1 MTQER
6 NDYVVV
12 FALGPVQG
20 FIAAA
25 RRSRDLWAG
34 SWLLSELAKAAA
46 RAWAVAGRSGQPSVQ
61 LVFPAVAGDGAK
73 ELSAGS
79 DLNVANKVRAVVYA
93 ATEEEVRALIELA
106 RQAVHEHW
114 RERAQEA
121 RGKLGPAADTAL
133 RRDRWDAQ
141 LDDVWETYGAW
152 ARIEGGAGG
161 EGYAA
166 AAALAERLLAARKA
180 TRDFA
185 PAALDPLDAA
195 CRLPKSSLD
204 GARETVLAEN
214 ASAGRNAA
222 RRVRQ
227 LLGLSAA
234 EQLDAAGLIKRVL
247 GTEERFTPL
256 TRVAA
261 DPWLQRLSDEE
272 RQALRERYEP
282 LVKAGWATRVGGNK
296 GIYGAFPYDAG
307 LCFRSRLQQALREVQ
322 DEVAASAVAGE
333 DSAAAPSKPDP
344 RGKSSAPDAAADGS
358 SSPPEPQAVLAH
370 LNALHATLKP
380 LWGKYGEALPYA
392 VMLQADGDRMGELLD
407 RVQTLSGHQE
417 VTRCLSAFAKQVP
430 DIVRK
435 HRGHALYSGGD
446 DVLAILPTKNALTC
460 AEALH
465 GAFGRQMEAAM
476 AAVGLAADAARGL
489 HAPTL
494 SVGVAIVHILEP
506 MGEWRRHALEAE
518 KLAKGDH
525 EPAHRRR
532 NGLAIRLAVR
542 AGHIV
547 QVRYR
552 WDDGASA
559 AMADATPRCDTAD
572 ETPALAA
579 LRQWADAYS
588 GEDGQRR
595 RAVQLPSRLAY
606 DVRAIAQRARQ
617 LLRTRPGEAPVA
629 AALWRA
635 AVEGEWALLL
645 QRCRC
650 PSGQPLSSE
659 MRQALVRRWE
669 QLLGNST
676 ADPHT
681 AATHIET
688 LANELLLGRWL
699 AARNAAD
706 LDRGAA

>member
-34 SWLLSELAKAAA
+34 SWLLSELAKAVA
-46 RAWAVAGRSGQPSVQ
+46 RAWAAAGRSGQPGVQ
-61 LVFPAVAGDGAK
+61 LVFPAVGSNSAQDLA
-73 ELSAGS
+73 AGS

-93 ATEEEVRALIELA
+93 ATEEEVRALIERA
-106 RQAVHEHW
+106 RQAVREHW
-114 RERAQEA
+114 RERAREA
-121 RGKLGPAADTAL
+121 RDKLGRAAETAL

-152 ARIEGGAGG
+152 ARIEGGANGN
-161 EGYAA
+161 GYAA

-214 ASAGRNAA
+214 ATVGRNTA

-261 DPWLQRLSDEE
+261 DPWLQLLSDDE
-272 RQALRERYEP
+272 RQTLRACYEP
-282 LVKAGWATRVGGNK
+282 LVQAGWATRVRGNE
-296 GIYGAFPYDAG
+296 GIYGAFPYDAS
-307 LCFRSRLQQALREVQ
+307 LCYRSRLQQALQTAQ
-322 DEVAASAVAGE
+322 DEVA
-333 DSAAAPSKPDP
+333 PYKPDP
-344 RGKSSAPDAAADGS
+344 RDPVPDTAADGPS
-358 SSPPEPQAVLAH
+358 STPDPQAVLAH
-370 LNALHATLKP
+370 LNALHAALKP
-380 LWGKYGEALPYA
+380 LWKKYGEPLPYA

-417 VTRCLSAFAKQVP
+417 VTRCLSAFAEQVP
-430 DIVRK
+430 DIVRE

-494 SVGVAIVHILEP
+494 SVGVAIMHILEP

-532 NGLAIRLAVR
+532 NGVAIRLAVR

-559 AMADATPRCDTAD
+559 AMTDATPRCDTAD

-579 LRQWADAYS
+579 LRQWIGAYA

-606 DVRAIAQRARQ
+606 DVRGIAQRARQ

-629 AALWRA
+629 AQLWRV
-635 AVEGEWALLL
+635 AVDGEWALLL

-659 MRQALVRRWE
+659 MRQALERRWR
-669 QLLGNST
+669 QLLGDST

>member
-1 MTQER
+1 MTQQR

-46 RAWAVAGRSGQPSVQ
+46 RAWAVAGRSGQPGVQ
-61 LVFPAVAGDGAK
+61 LVFPAVEDNSAQGLA
-73 ELSAGS
+73 AGS
-79 DLNVANKVRAVVYA
+79 ELNVANKVRAVVCA
-93 ATEEEVRALIELA
+93 ATEEEVRALIERA

-114 RERAQEA
+114 RERAQQA
-121 RGKLGPAADTAL
+121 LDKLGRAAETAL
-133 RRDRWDAQ
+133 RWDRWNAQ

-152 ARIEGGAGG
+152 ARIEGGVDGN
-161 EGYAA
+161 GYAA
-166 AAALAERLLAARKA
+166 AAAMAERLLAARKA

-214 ASAGRNAA
+214 ATASRNAA
-222 RRVRQ
+222 QRVRH

-247 GTEERFTPL
+247 GTQDRFTPL

-261 DPWLQRLSDEE
+261 DPWLQQLSDDE
-272 RQALRERYEP
+272 RQTLCECYEP
-282 LVKAGWATRVGGNK
+282 LVQAGWATRVRGNE

-307 LCFRSRLQQALREVQ
+307 LCYRSRLQQALQTAQ
-322 DEVAASAVAGE
+322 DEVAASAVTAE
-333 DSAAAPSKPDP
+333 DSAAAPSQPDP
-344 RGKSSAPDAAADGS
+344 RNEVPDTAADGPS
-358 SSPPEPQAVLAH
+358 STPGPQAVLAH
-370 LNALHATLKP
+370 LNALHTALKP
-380 LWGKYGEALPYA
+380 LWKKYGEPLPYA

-407 RVQTLSGHQE
+407 RVQTLSGHQQ
-417 VTRCLSAFAKQVP
+417 VTHCLSAFAKDVP
-430 DIVRK
+430 NIVRE

-446 DVLAILPTKNALTC
+446 DVLAILPTKNALKC
-460 AEALH
+460 AQALH
-465 GAFGRQMEAAM
+465 GAFGRKMKDAM
-476 AAVGLAADAARGL
+476 TKVGLAADAARGI

-552 WDDGASA
+552 WDDGASP
-559 AMADATPRCDTAD
+559 AMADATPRCETAA
-572 ETPALAA
+572 EYPALAP
-579 LRQWADAYS
+579 LRQWIGAYS
-588 GEDGQRR
+588 DEDRHRR

-617 LLRTRPGEAPVA
+617 LLHTRPGDAPVA
-629 AALWRA
+629 AELWHD

-650 PSGQPLSSE
+650 PSGLPLSSE
-659 MRQALVRRWE
+659 MRQALVHRWE
-669 QLLGNST
+669 QLLGDST

-681 AATHIET
+681 ATTHIET

-706 LDRGAA
+706 LDRGAV